1 MEIIKI
7 NLKEHIA
14 LIYFKCVLYIMYR
27 FQKIRQKVTKSVK
40 NEMMFV
46 MHI

>member
-14 LIYFKCVLYIMYR
+14 LIYFKCVLYIIYIIYNI
-27 FQKIRQKVTKSVK
+27 K
-40 NEMMFV
+40 
-46 MHI
+46 HI